1 MKRKSKLGKFNIFL
15 SVVLVICIIATAYAI
30 SNYPQM
36 TDPAQTSTVDQGD
49 VSTLEASFTPGTYG
63 GKEFAT
69 IEDVVK
75 YYVECYNYTKTL
87 TASYKEEGQAKT
99 YYKLLGDE
107 NLTVKNVLVEGK
119 SNSIIDSLVPTIVG
133 GLFKGSVK
141 GLSPSDN
148 RDPAYDTRN
157 DGALDLKTSALTAE
171 DVLDANVVDNGDGTI
186 SITIQ
191 PKGAL
196 LAMPGEDSQGRFFNV
211 LGDISSTV
219 ESIEQLSFSTGTIDE
234 NFVVDYKGGTGT
246 VKIDTKTGEITEADF
261 EMLVH
266 IDVKHANVAVLK
278 DKNASLDIVYTN
290 HFPAA
295 DDYLMKS
302 RSIERVG

>member
-1 MKRKSKLGKFNIFL
+1 MKRKSALGKFNIFL

-30 SNYPQM
+30 SAYPKIVEIE
-36 TDPAQTSTVDQGD
+36 DASTADAGD
-49 VSTLEASFTPGTYG
+49 VSTLEASFTAGTYG

-69 IEDVVK
+69 IDDVVK

-87 TASYKEEGQAKT
+87 TASYKEEGEAKT

-107 NLTVKNVLVEGK
+107 YLNVENVLVEGK
-119 SNSIIDSLVPTIVG
+119 SNSLIDGLVPTIVG
-133 GLFKGSVK
+133 GIFKGSVK

-148 RDPAYDTRN
+148 RDPLYDTRN
-157 DGALDLKTSALTAE
+157 DGALDLRTSALTTE
-171 DVLDANVVDNGDGTI
+171 DVLDANVVENSDGTI

-191 PKGAL
+191 PKAVVL
-196 LAMPGEDSQGRFFNV
+196 SMPGEDAQGRFFNV

-219 ESIEQLSFSTGTIDE
+219 NSIDVLSFSEGTIDE

-246 VKIDTKTGEITEADF
+246 VKIDTKTGEIVEADF
-261 EMLVH
+261 KMLVH

-278 DKNASLDIVYTN
+278 NKKASLDIVYTN
-290 HFPAA
+290 HFPAS

-302 RSIERVG
+302 RTITRG